1 MRGAGAEDGDGV
13 RNSLEGAGFM
23 ARTFDA
29 VDETGKV
36 VTGAA
41 IIGANVPR
49 VDGPLKTTGAAMY
62 AADYHFANLAH
73 AVPVQSTI
81 ASGTITRLDASIA
94 EKMPG
99 VLLVLHHGNIGQL
112 YRAVPGDDNA
122 TNSEVRSA
130 FEDETIRHWG
140 QYVAVVVAESL
151 EAATAAAKAVK
162 VEYKPDAASLRPA
175 LDDYS
180 GKRKSVSK
188 RGDPDAAFAA
198 APVKIDATYITPDET
213 HNPIELHASVA
224 VWEGDDLVL
233 YETSQGVVNHRAV
246 MAQVLGLPIE
256 NVRVVTKFL
265 GSGFGG
271 KLFPWPHTAMAAVA
285 ARKLNRPVKLSL
297 NRRMMFSN
305 VGYRPRTEQH
315 IKLGATKEGKLL
327 ALRHEYLNVT
337 SQLDDYD
344 EGCGEATP
352 YLYDVANLEV
362 TSGLVRR
369 HVGAPMYMR
378 GPGAVPGLYALEAAM
393 NELADELKMDPMQLR
408 LINDAVKD
416 GSNGKAFSSRHLREC
431 YEVGAKKF
439 GWEKRTPGIASMR
452 RDGKILGWGLAGA
465 SWVAMSLPCT
475 ATVEFCAN
483 GRLCV
488 RCGTQDIG
496 TGTYTVFAQV
506 LHEKTGVPMDRIDVI
521 LGDSALPT
529 GPMSGGSMVTGSV
542 LNAISNATTN
552 AIGRLK
558 QLAASTP
565 GSPFEEAKVEKLSFT
580 TGRVHKSDVSATS
593 GTDFA
598 DLLKLARLNGISA
611 EGKTQPSWEDPKAKD
626 VSLHSYGAQFVEVE
640 WEPDIARLRVS
651 RVVTVIDGGR
661 IINRRA
667 ATNQIM
673 GAVVMGVGMGLLEET
688 IRDQRTG
695 QPINGSMADYLM
707 ATCPDSP
714 HVDVTFLDYPD
725 PAMGEYG
732 ARGVGEIGL
741 AGVAPA
747 ITAAVY
753 HATGVRVR
761 ELPVRIED
769 LLKSDIREV

>member
-1 MRGAGAEDGDGV
+1 
-13 RNSLEGAGFM
+13 M

-29 VDETGKV
+29 VDEMGRV

-41 IIGANVPR
+41 IIGALVPR
-49 VDGPLKTTGAAMY
+49 IDGPLKTTGVAQY
-62 AADYHFANLAH
+62 AADFHFEGLVH

-81 ASGTITRLDASIA
+81 ASGTIKRLDVSGA

-112 YRAVPGDDNA
+112 YRTVPGDDNA

-140 QYVAVVVAESL
+140 QYVAVVVAETL
-151 EAATAAAKAVK
+151 EAATAGAAAVK
-162 VEYKPDAASLRPA
+162 VEYELSPVSLRVG
-175 LDDYS
+175 LDDYQ

-188 RGDPDAAFAA
+188 RGNPDDAFAA
-198 APVKIDATYITPDET
+198 APVKIDATYITPVET

-224 VWEGDDLVL
+224 VWDGDRVTL
-233 YETSQGVVNHRAV
+233 YETSQGVVNHRVV
-246 MAQVLGLPIE
+246 MAQVLGLPVE
-256 NVRVVTKFL
+256 NVRVVTRFL

-271 KLFPWPHTAMAAVA
+271 KLFPWPHAAMAAVA
-285 ARKLNRPVKLSL
+285 ARKLGRPVKLSL
-297 NRRMMFSN
+297 TRRMMFSN

-315 IKLGATKEGKLL
+315 IRLGATHEGKLL
-327 ALRHEYLNVT
+327 ALRHDYLNVT
-337 SQLDDYD
+337 SQLDDFD

-352 YLYDVANLEV
+352 YLYSVANLEI
-362 TSGLVRR
+362 TGGLVRR
-369 HVGAPMYMR
+369 HLGAPMYMR

-393 NELADELKMDPMQLR
+393 NELAEELKIDPLQLR
-408 LINDAVKD
+408 LINEAEKD
-416 GSNGKAFSSRHLREC
+416 ESNNMPFSSRHLREC

-439 GWEKRTPGIASMR
+439 GWENRTTGIGSMR

-465 SWVAMSLPCT
+465 SWVALRLPCT

-506 LHEKTGVPMDRIDVI
+506 AHEKTGVPMDRIDVI
-521 LGDSALPT
+521 LGDSALPD

-542 LNAISNATTN
+542 LNAIAN
-552 AIGRLK
+552 
-558 QLAASTP
+558 ASTHATDRLLELASKTV
-565 GSPFEEAKVEKLSFT
+565 GSPHEGVEMASLRFT
-580 TGRVHKSDVSATS
+580 NGRIHKKDQPIAE
-593 GTDFA
+593 GMNFD
-598 DLLKLARLNGISA
+598 DLLRQTRLSGLSA
-611 EGKTQPSWEDPKAKD
+611 EGKTQPTWEDPKAKG
-626 VSLHSYGAQFVEVE
+626 VSLHSYGCQFVEVE
-640 WEPDIARLRVS
+640 WEPEIARLRVS
-651 RVVTVIDGGR
+651 RVVTVIDAGK
-661 IINRRA
+661 IINRKA
-667 ATNQIM
+667 AANQIM
-673 GAVVMGVGMGLLEET
+673 GAVVMGVGMGLLEQT
-688 IRDQRTG
+688 IHDQRTG

-707 ATCPDSP
+707 ATCADSP
-714 HVDVTFLDYPD
+714 HVDVTFLDHPD

-769 LLKSDIREV
+769 LLNSEIREV